1 MVCRV
6 PRMIFSLIM
15 GTINA
20 IIDVILAFIPK
31 KLLFVIIVGLIA
43 AIYFGYT
50 YEF

>member
-1 MVCRV
+1 
-6 PRMIFSLIM
+6 MIFSLIT

-20 IIDVILAFIPK
+20 IVDVILAFIPK
-31 KLLFVIIVGLIA
+31 KLLFIIIIALLA